1 MPLDR
6 PGAWWRAAAA
16 VLLLAA
22 GWFLPPRLLSDG
34 VDRYPAP
41 VEREVAA
48 QALELARIT
57 CLEHPASRLLVR
69 QVRVSAVREVPGSC
83 TMGPD
88 PGGPTG
94 ALVATVRAHG
104 PFGVPLGTMRATCG
118 GNAVVC

>member
-1 MPLDR
+1 MRLLR
-6 PGAWWRAAAA
+6 PGSPWLAAAA

-34 VDRYPAP
+34 VGRYTAP
-41 VEREVAA
+41 VEREVAGE
-48 QALELARIT
+48 ALELARIT

-69 QVRVSAVREVPGSC
+69 QVRVSEVREVPGSC

-88 PGGPTG
+88 PGGPT
-94 ALVATVRAHG
+94 AEFVATVRAHG
-104 PFGVPLGTMRATCG
+104 PFGVPLRSMLATCG